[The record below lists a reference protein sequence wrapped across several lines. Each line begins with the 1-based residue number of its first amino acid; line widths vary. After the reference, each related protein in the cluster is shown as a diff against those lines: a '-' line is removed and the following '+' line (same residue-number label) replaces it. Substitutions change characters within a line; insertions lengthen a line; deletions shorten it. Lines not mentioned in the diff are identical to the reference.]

1 MKNRNWL
8 TLQAIGILS
17 VAIAFSARAAD
28 STPTA
33 RIQILQPQTNQILRG
48 VFEVRAKIIPA
59 PKARTPEQAYVGL
72 GGPPWIALK
81 RTEPSG
87 EWVALV
93 DSTLVPN
100 GEQKL
105 TALTDERRVRAA
117 VNVLVTNA
125 LNCYWADLH
134 SHTSFSDGGTVPAR
148 AHEYART
155 VSKLDV
161 FSLTDH
167 LESVDEEEWRDM
179 REQAEKANQ
188 NGVFVT
194 LPGLEWTK
202 RWGHACIFD
211 PQTRT
216 WPTNIAAFY
225 QAAANAGV
233 VLKIN
238 HPGPGTNVFDALA
251 YSEIGDQAVELM
263 EVRRAQEQEA
273 YVRALKL
280 GWHLAPDGADDT
292 HSANWGN
299 VKSWSGIWAPGLS
312 RRNIL
317 AALKA
322 RHVYSTLDRNCRLW
336 FSINGAMMGDI
347 VEQPAKTVKML
358 VRVQDPDPGDKIGKI
373 ELFEDGEVVETKEPK
388 GESDSWEVEWP
399 AKPGP
404 HFYFTKIT
412 QTDTNL
418 LWSAPIWIT
427 VAER

>member
-1 MKNRNWL
+1 MKIPYWL
-8 TLQAIGILS
+8 TLT
-17 VAIAFSARAAD
+17 AIAIVGCAMLRPAWAATSAP
-28 STPTA
+28 SA
-33 RIQILQPQTNQILRG
+33 RIQILQPQTNQVLQG
-48 VFEVRAKIIPA
+48 TLQVRAKMIPV
-59 PKARTPEQAYVGL
+59 PKARIPEQAYVGL

-81 RTEPSG
+81 RTDPDG
-87 EWVALV
+87 EWIALL

-100 GEQKL
+100 GTQSL
-105 TALTDERRVRAA
+105 IVLTDDRRVRAT
-117 VNVLVTNA
+117 VSVSVTNV

-148 AHEYART
+148 AHEYARN
-155 VSKLDV
+155 VAKLDV

-167 LESVDEEEWRDM
+167 LESVDENEWRDM

-188 NGVFVT
+188 EGVFVV

-211 PQTRT
+211 PQTRV

-225 QAAANAGV
+225 QAAADAGV

-238 HPGPGTNVFDALA
+238 HPGPGTNVFNALA
-251 YSEIGDQAVELM
+251 YSEVGDRAVELM

-292 HSANWGN
+292 HSPNWGN

-312 RRNIL
+312 RRNIW

-322 RHVYSTLDRNCRLW
+322 RHVFSTLDRNCRLW
-336 FSINGAMMGDI
+336 FSINGATMGDI
-347 VEQPAKTVKML
+347 VEEPANRVQVL
-358 VRVQDPDPGDKIGKI
+358 VRVDDPDPGDTVAKI
-373 ELFEDGEVVETKEPK
+373 ELFEDGNVVETKEPNRVA
-388 GESDSWEVEWP
+388 EPWEFEWP

-404 HFYFTKIT
+404 HFYFAKVT

-427 VAER
+427 VAKD